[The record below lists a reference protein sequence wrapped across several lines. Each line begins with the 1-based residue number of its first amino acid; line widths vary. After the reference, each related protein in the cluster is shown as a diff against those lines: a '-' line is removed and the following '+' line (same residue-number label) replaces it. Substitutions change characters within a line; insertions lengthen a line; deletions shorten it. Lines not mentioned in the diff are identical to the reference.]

1 MLPVIL
7 CGGSGSRL
15 WPLSRTQYPK
25 QFLPLSDSSSLLQNT
40 VERLAGFDSLMVVCN
55 QDHRFLV
62 AEQLRDVDAP
72 VDILLEPCGRDTAP
86 AIALAALN
94 AVSQGNGEEVLV
106 VLPSDHYM
114 DDAELFNEKLK
125 RAEGLASEGV
135 FVSLGIA
142 PSRAETGYGYIK
154 VDKSDGSAVSTDA
167 YEIQQFIE
175 KPNAEMAK
183 QYVESG
189 EFLWNSGIY
198 LFRADCYLET
208 LQRLAPDVYSAC
220 LAAYEQAVSD
230 MDFVRIDV
238 AAFERCPDISI
249 DYAIMEPL
257 CMDPLSAEQG
267 ASAMVVP
274 LDLQWSDLG
283 SWSALWELKSK
294 DAHANVVE
302 GDVLLKNTCNSFIS
316 AQDKLIAVVG
326 VKGLVVVD
334 TPDALLVSSTAH
346 VQDVKF
352 IVDALK
358 AEKRDEYIKHRE
370 VYRPWGKYDLIGQG
384 DGFQVKQITVH
395 PGAKLSLQKHQHR
408 AEHWVVVNGEAE
420 IQRGEERFRVS
431 KNQSTFIP
439 LGEIHSLVNPGGEDL
454 VMIEVQSGDY
464 LGEDDIVR
472 YEDLYGRA

>member
-25 QFLPLSDSSSLLQNT
+25 QFISLNDSSSLLQNT

-62 AEQLRDVDAP
+62 AEQLRNVSEP
-72 VDILLEPCGRDTAP
+72 VDILLEPCGRNTAP

-94 AVSQGNGEEVLV
+94 AMSKGEGGEVLL
-106 VLPSDHYM
+106 VLPSDHYI
-114 DDAELFNEKLK
+114 DDAALFNTKLN
-125 RAEGLASEGV
+125 RAEALAKQGK
-135 FVSLGIA
+135 FVSLGGL

-154 VDKSDGSAVSTDA
+154 VDKGCDSADLTDA
-167 YEIQQFIE
+167 FDIQQFVE
-175 KPNAEMAK
+175 KPDAEIAEE
-183 QYVESG
+183 YVASG
-189 EFLWNSGIY
+189 DYLWNSGIY

-208 LQRLAPDVYSAC
+208 LQRLSPDVYSAC
-220 LAAYEQAVSD
+220 LAAYQRAVSD
-230 MDFVRIDV
+230 MDFVRIDA
-238 AAFERCPDISI
+238 AAFAACPDISI

-257 CMDPLSAEQG
+257 CEESAL
-267 ASAMVVP
+267 SAMVVP
-274 LDLQWSDLG
+274 LDLEWSDLG

-294 DAHANVVE
+294 DANANVVE
-302 GDVLLKNTCNSFIS
+302 GDVLLENTRNSFVL
-316 AQDKLIAVVG
+316 AQDKLVAVVG
-326 VKGLVVVD
+326 VEGIVVVD
-334 TPDALLVSSTAH
+334 TPDALLVASKDH

-352 IVDALK
+352 IVDELK
-358 AEKRDEYIKHRE
+358 SAKRDEYIKHRE

-384 DGFQVKQITVH
+384 DGFQVKQITVN
-395 PGAKLSLQKHQHR
+395 PGARLSLQKHEHR
-408 AEHWVVVNGEAE
+408 AEHWVVVKGEAE
-420 IQRGEERFRVS
+420 IQRGEECFRVS

-439 LGEIHSLVNPGGEDL
+439 LGEIHSLVNPGDCEL

-472 YEDLYGRA
+472 FEDLYGRA